1 MRRPI
6 LFLISVM
13 LSTLAAVA
21 GVALAQAANSDIPG
35 ARDYPGIARFAGSVI
50 TGYDAKDSDRTR
62 LQTAPFKNGN
72 ATGDMRPEGRV
83 TRIAYRTDPGP
94 SIREVYSAFETQL
107 AKAGYET
114 VFTCDADACGRVHFS
129 QGLDVLFVPFM
140 WVDGLNYLYLVGRKS
155 GADGAE
161 TWATVLV
168 SHHFN
173 TVTAQLVVTEAGA
186 SATR

>member
-6 LFLISVM
+6 PLLVSVM
-13 LSTLAAVA
+13 LPALAALA
-21 GVALAQAANSDIPG
+21 GVAQAANGDIRG

-50 TGYDAKDSDRTR
+50 TGYDAKDFDATR
-62 LQTAPFKNGN
+62 LQTAPFENGN

-94 SIREVYSAFETQL
+94 SIREVYSAFEAQL
-107 AKAGYET
+107 ADAGYET

-173 TVTAQLVVTEAGA
+173 TVTAQLVVTEVGA

>member
-6 LFLISVM
+6 PLLVSVM
-13 LSTLAAVA
+13 LSALAAAA
-21 GVALAQAANSDIPG
+21 GVAQAANGDIHG
-35 ARDYPGIARFAGSVI
+35 ARDYPGIERFAGSVI
-50 TGYDAKDSDRTR
+50 TGYDAKDFDRTR
-62 LQTAPFKNGN
+62 LQTAPFVLGD

-114 VFTCDADACGRVHFS
+114 VFACDADACGRVHFS
-129 QGLDVLFVPFM
+129 QGLDVLFVPSM
-140 WVDGLNYLYLVGRKS
+140 WVDGLNYLYFVGRKS
-155 GADGAE
+155 GADGGE

-173 TVTAQLVVTEAGA
+173 TVTAQLVVTEVGAGA
-186 SATR
+186 TR

>member
-6 LFLISVM
+6 PLLVSV
-13 LSTLAAVA
+13 LLPALAALA
-21 GVALAQAANSDIPG
+21 GVAQAANGDIRG
-35 ARDYPGIARFAGSVI
+35 ARDYPGIERFAGSVI

-107 AKAGYET
+107 ANAGYET

-155 GADGAE
+155 GADGE

-173 TVTAQLVVTEAGA
+173 TVTAQLVVTEVGA